1 MDHQAIEKIQAL
13 VHAAEIGNP
22 GTDVPTMLVP
32 KGYELESL
40 EKYQSAPSRFRGR
53 FATSSVDDYGNYV
66 NAEDESRVFVDVDAM
81 RATAYFD
88 LGNPNAPG
96 HGEHSATL
104 QLEKTSAYEACLFA
118 NDRSFAQKE
127 LAHWIEDWHHCITGI
142 DSNGQ
147 ELTAKQLANAV
158 RKIEIKATSERS
170 HEDGDWNTKRS
181 GMDALDA
188 TAGDATPDIIRFHCQ
203 PYDDLKHR
211 TFEMRVSIL
220 TDDTKPRLKLRI
232 IALETAKE
240 EMAKEFK
247 QVLQDELEDNAT
259 LLLGA
264 FSPA

>member
-13 VHAAEIGNP
+13 VHAAQIGNP
-22 GTDVPTMLVP
+22 GTDVPTLLVP
-32 KGYELESL
+32 EGYELTSL
-40 EKYQSAPSRFRGR
+40 EKYQSTPARFRGT
-53 FATSSVDDYGNYV
+53 FSTSSIEDYGNYV
-66 NAEDESRVFVDVDAM
+66 NAENEARVFVDIDDM
-81 RATAYFD
+81 RAATFFD
-88 LGNPNAPG
+88 LGNPGAPG
-96 HGEHSATL
+96 HGEHRAYLKLEATG
-104 QLEKTSAYEACLFA
+104 AYVACLQA
-118 NDRSFAQKE
+118 NGMSFAQKE

-188 TAGDATPDIIRFHCQ
+188 SAGDSTPDIIRFHCI
-203 PYDDLKHR
+203 PYEGLAFR
-211 TFEMRVSIL
+211 TFEIRVSIMA
-220 TDDTKPRLKLRI
+220 DDTKPRLKLRI
-232 IALETAKE
+232 IGLETAKE

-247 QVLQDELEDNAT
+247 QVLVNELDEHVT

-264 FSPA
+264 FSK